1 MGCLKYPGPGSNRH
15 DRNGHWILSP
25 ARLPIPPPGH
35 PYFKSIKKE
44 RETGLGPATPTLARS
59 CSTN

>member
-1 MGCLKYPGPGSNRH
+1 MGDEQLGLIYIRWGFVEKHKKRMPIRH
-15 DRNGHWILSP
+15 PFFL
-25 ARLPIPPPGH
+25 
-35 PYFKSIKKE
+35 E